1 MMMKDCTS
9 TESCTK
15 PNVLCA
21 YPKCARGESRNVEK
35 KTPSYAEQAAEIDRL
50 KAELELR
57 DKVIGQA
64 TMQMVAN
71 DEGDIFIRSISKEIF
86 VGCTEDCPELYA
98 HLAGRGSDA

>member
-1 MMMKDCTS
+1 MMKDCTS

-57 DKVIGQA
+57 TKERDQA
-64 TMQMVAN
+64 IENGGV
-71 DEGDIFIRSISKEIF
+71 D
-86 VGCTEDCPELYA
+86 DCSPDYPDLHEHFRRKA
-98 HLAGRGSDA
+98 QARKDFLAGRGE